1 MTRPPPPRDPRRRAV
16 VTGLGA
22 ITPIGNDVATYWAN
36 LTAGVSGVGP
46 ITAYDA
52 SAEDVRIA
60 AEVKDFD
67 PKAYMDFKQA
77 RRMSRFSQLAVAA
90 ARQAIDDAG
99 LEIGDHNRDDV
110 AVVMNTGGGGMVDVA
125 DGHETY
131 LTKGPARVSPFMV
144 PMLSPSMAAC
154 QISIQ
159 NGIRG
164 PVITSVAACAS
175 GVQAFVEAQ
184 RLIEHGDVD
193 VVVAGGTESAILP
206 VAFAALANMGALSKR
221 NDDPEGASR
230 PFDANRDGFVFGEA
244 AGVLVVEAA
253 EHAEARGAEI
263 IGEIAGGTESAIMP
277 VAFAALANMGA
288 LSKRNDDPTRAS
300 RPFDGERDGFV
311 FGEAAGVLV
320 VESAEHAESRGAA
333 ILAEVAGGALTG
345 DAFHISAPEPS
356 GYGASL
362 AMERA
367 IRDAHLELERVDLVV
382 AHGTSTPLND
392 ATETKA
398 IRAAFGAHADRLAV
412 TSNKSMLGH
421 TLGAAGAMS
430 ALAAVLAIRDG
441 RIPPTINQDTP
452 DPACDLD
459 YVPNTCRHA
468 TVDTAIIN
476 GFGFG
481 GQNAVSVFTRF
492 AG

>member
-1 MTRPPPPRDPRRRAV
+1 

-22 ITPIGNDVATYWAN
+22 VTPIGNDVPTYWAN

-46 ITAYDA
+46 IAAYDA
-52 SAEDVRIA
+52 SGEEVRIA
-60 AEVKDFD
+60 AEVTDFD
-67 PKAYMDFKQA
+67 PRAYMDFKQA

-90 ARQAIDDAG
+90 ARQAIDDAR

-110 AVVMNTGGGGMVDVA
+110 AVVMNTGGGGMIDVA
-125 DGHETY
+125 EGHETY

-164 PVITSVAACAS
+164 PVVTSVAACAS

-193 VVVAGGTESAILP
+193 VV
-206 VAFAALANMGALSKR
+206 
-221 NDDPEGASR
+221 
-230 PFDANRDGFVFGEA
+230 
-244 AGVLVVEAA
+244 
-253 EHAEARGAEI
+253 
-263 IGEIAGGTESAIMP
+263 IAGGTESAIMP

-288 LSKRNDDPTRAS
+288 LSTRNDDPARAS
-300 RPFDGERDGFV
+300 RPFDGDRDGFV

-320 VESAEHAESRGAA
+320 VESAEHAEARGASV
-333 ILAEVAGGALTG
+333 LAEVAGGALTG

-356 GYGASL
+356 GYGARL
-362 AMERA
+362 AMDRA
-367 IRDAHLELERVDLVV
+367 VRDAHLEPEQVDLVV

-398 IRAAFGAHADRLAV
+398 IRAAFGPHADRLAV
-412 TSNKSMLGH
+412 TSNKSMVGH

-441 RIPPTINQDTP
+441 VIPPTINQETP

-459 YVPNTCRHA
+459 YVPNACRHA
-468 TVDTAIIN
+468 RVGTAIVN